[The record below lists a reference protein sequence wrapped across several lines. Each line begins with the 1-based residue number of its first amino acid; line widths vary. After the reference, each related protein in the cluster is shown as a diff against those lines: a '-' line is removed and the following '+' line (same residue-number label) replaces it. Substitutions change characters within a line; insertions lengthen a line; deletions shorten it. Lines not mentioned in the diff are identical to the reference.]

1 MTPREKPLATHPFID
16 LSVLQL
22 HKASADSSNVALLI
36 REGHPP
42 RSLGVL
48 QLGVRVDAGIADAS
62 VQAVHDHG
70 QLHCG
75 GMGAAGEED
84 EEESRD

>member
-1 MTPREKPLATHPFID
+1 MTRREKPLATHPFID

-48 QLGVRVDAGIADAS
+48 QLGVRVNAGVADPS

-70 QLHCG
+70 QLHCRRERRG
-75 GMGAAGEED
+75 GGGRE
-84 EEESRD
+84 